1 MPNDLLGEIHSS
13 TATTPSPDW
22 VDFRSEVTG
31 MYLLSGQG
39 NGEWEAQ
46 HLIREYN
53 RNINSLYKS
62 WTGTEPNTTG
72 LFLEPYNAGFS
83 YQGTGDFRDYKWD
96 TYSLQFDGV
105 DDFVETEADDTLA
118 TKTYSFWANSSD
130 TSTRGPIF
138 HHGARTQ
145 GCLFFNYVAGRPFLF
160 LGASQLRYWAD
171 TTAQDDGAWH
181 HWALYLDHT
190 STSDCE
196 LYVDG
201 VLQTVLGTV
210 ESGPFDAYSSGIAIG
225 GSVAV
230 TAMEYFDGSIDE
242 FAIFDGELSPAQI
255 VAIYNGGTPE
265 SVASYNPD
273 AWWRMGDGDTFPTLQ
288 DSSTNNYTGTMQ
300 NMDAADIVADTP

>member
-13 TATTPSPDW
+13 TATTSPDW
-22 VDFRSEVTG
+22 ATFRGEVTG

-39 NGEWEAQ
+39 GEWGAQ

-53 RNINSLYKS
+53 RNINSLSTS
-62 WTGTEPNTTG
+62 WTGTTEANATG
-72 LFLEPYNAGFS
+72 LFIEPYNAGFS

-118 TKTYSFWANSSD
+118 TKTYSFWVKATGTD
-130 TSTRGPIF
+130 TAPIF

-145 GCLFFNYVAGRPFLF
+145 GGFFFNYVLGSPFLF
-160 LGASQLRYWAD
+160 LGTSQFRYWVASS
-171 TTAQDDGAWH
+171 AQIDNAWH

-201 VLQTVLGTV
+201 VLQTVSATIEAG
-210 ESGPFDAYSSGIAIG
+210 GMDAYSSGIAIG
-225 GSVAV
+225 GQV
-230 TAMEYFDGSIDE
+230 TVGAGDKYFDGSIDE
-242 FAIFDGELSPAQI
+242 FAIFDGELSAAQI